1 MKAKQPLR
9 KLIDVWGS
17 LEGNASIHS
26 LIVAIL
32 QVKEIQ
38 FVRHHGTDGFGRD
51 YWQYKVNRADLHKA
65 QLALPS
71 MLDLQAHGR
80 EEGAA

>member
-1 MKAKQPLR
+1 MRARRPLR

-38 FVRHHGTDGFGRD
+38 FVRHHGTDAYGRD
-51 YWQYKVNRADLHKA
+51 YWRYKVNRVDLQRA

-71 MLDLQAHGR
+71 MLDLQAHTR
-80 EEGAA
+80 EGAP